1 MKLSNLDYQMFLNQK
16 LPIQVIDS
24 EDGTIIARTAKELQN
39 WIESETKKYISE
51 TFESAVEF
59 QLYSNDGLNT
69 VYCNVIY
76 DNIVIAQFMAY
87 SFLQANSEAIFLN
100 LHEAIEPIL
109 MQTIAHFEQ
118 KEIEEAEIQYLN
130 DIKNGDYPNL

>member
-1 MKLSNLDYQMFLNQK
+1 MKLSLLDYEMFLSQK
-16 LPIQVIDS
+16 LPIQVINS
-24 EDGTIIARTAKELQN
+24 EDGNLIATTAKELQS
-39 WIESETKKYISE
+39 WIESETRLYISP

-69 VYCNVIY
+69 VYCNINY
-76 DNIVIAQFMAY
+76 DNSTIAQFMAY

-100 LHEAIEPIL
+100 LHESIEPVL
-109 MQTIAHFEQ
+109 MQTISHFEQ
-118 KEIEEAEIQYLN
+118 KEIEEAEIQYLS

>member
-1 MKLSNLDYQMFLNQK
+1 MKLSNLDYQMFLNQE
-16 LPIQVIDS
+16 LPINVIDS
-24 EDGTIIARTAKELQN
+24 EDAEIIATTAKELQT
-39 WIESETKKYISE
+39 WIESETRLYISP

-76 DNIVIAQFMAY
+76 DNSVIAQFMAY

-109 MQTIAHFEQ
+109 MQTIEDFER

>member
-24 EDGTIIARTAKELQN
+24 EEGIIIATTAKDLQS
-39 WIESETKKYISE
+39 WIESETKLYISA
-51 TFESAVEF
+51 TFKSAVEF

-69 VYCNVIY
+69 VYCNVNY
-76 DNIVIAQFMAY
+76 DNSTIAQFMAY

-100 LHEAIEPIL
+100 LHESIEPIL
-109 MQTIAHFEQ
+109 MQTIAHFEK
-118 KEIEEAEIQYLN
+118 KEIEEAEIQYLS
-130 DIKNGDYPNL
+130 DIKNGDYPN